1 VTRLTPRYD
10 AALTYTREHHER
22 QRRKGTKIPYIAHLL
37 SVSALVLED
46 EGTEDE
52 AIAGLLHDVVEDGG
66 GPESRA
72 EIGQLFGAH
81 VAEIVDGCSDSDEEP
96 KPPWQERKRAYI
108 DHLRVADESVL
119 RVSLAD
125 KLHNSRA
132 ITEDLRRMGDELWN
146 KFRPGSAPAQL
157 WYYRSVADVMLERRP
172 GPRADELDLEVQ
184 EMAVLGTHAP
194 AEGPIQLWVDDD
206 TVDRTPPGDDWVQVT
221 TAWEARA
228 LLATRRV
235 SDLSLDHDLGHD
247 RWYGRGVD
255 VTDWLAQRG
264 HFGRPA
270 WPTETLTLH
279 TANSEGAK
287 TMART
292 VERCAPD
299 ARRTLTPGGHI
310 RFVFSAP
317 AAPG

>member
-1 VTRLTPRYD
+1 MTRLTKRYD
-10 AALTYTREHHER
+10 EAVALARVHHED
-22 QRRKGTKIPYIAHLL
+22 QLRKGSDIPYFAHLL

-52 AIAGLLHDVVEDGG
+52 AIAALLHDVVEDGG
-66 GPESRA
+66 GPQALA
-72 EIGQLFGAH
+72 EIGDQFGEH
-81 VAEIVDGCSDSDEEP
+81 VAAIVDGCSDTDEDP
-96 KPPWQERKRAYI
+96 KPPWQERKRDYI
-108 DHLRVADESVL
+108 AHLREADESVL

-157 WYYRSVADVMLERRP
+157 WYYRSIADVMLERRP
-172 GPRADELDLEVQ
+172 GPRADELDLEVR

-194 AEGPIQLWVDDD
+194 PEGPIRLWVDDD
-206 TVDRTPPGDDWVQVT
+206 KVDRAPTEGWLQVT

-228 LLATRRV
+228 VLATGRV
-235 SDLSLDHDLGHD
+235 SELSLDHDLGHD

-255 VTDWLAQRG
+255 VTDWLAERQ
-264 HFGRPA
+264 HIGRPA
-270 WPTETLTLH
+270 WPSTSITLH
-279 TANSEGAK
+279 TANADGRD

-292 VERCAPD
+292 IERFAPPGT
-299 ARRTLTPGGHI
+299 RRTLTPGGHT
-310 RFVFSAP
+310 RFAF
-317 AAPG
+317 G